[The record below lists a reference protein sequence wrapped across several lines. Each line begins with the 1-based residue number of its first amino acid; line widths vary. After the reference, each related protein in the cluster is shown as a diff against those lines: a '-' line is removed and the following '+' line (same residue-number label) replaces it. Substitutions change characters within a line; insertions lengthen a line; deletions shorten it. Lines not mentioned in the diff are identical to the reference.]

1 MRGVCRGRAIAPVL
15 RALDYLTHLA
25 AAVALAAAAPR
36 APSLRTAARVVAL
49 GLPLSVLVGAF
60 TRDDGRALYHAAQ
73 AAQGAWL
80 ACVLLAAYAPRRGA
94 VALWL
99 AFAAAALY
107 RWPAPATPLYAAAQ
121 AVTVAVAVAALAR
134 EARRARAPLPGHL
147 AAVVLVGAE
156 LACLVVPYSLAAY
169 LGRPVAELWDAAR
182 VVRLLTWL
190 ALAVVGWQSWCSPG
204 SWSLSSWR
212 ASARP
217 SGRPGTHVRRLVQRV
232 SYSPRGPRRES
243 GGSEGAPSGGV

>member
-1 MRGVCRGRAIAPVL
+1 MRGVRRGRPVIDL
-15 RALDYLTHLA
+15 ADAVHVAQFAAAASLLA
-25 AAVALAAAAPR
+25 AARR
-36 APSLRTAARVVAL
+36 APSLRTASRVMAVS
-49 GLPLSVLVGAF
+49 LPLDALLHF
-60 TRDDGRALYHAAQ
+60 TRDDGRALYHLSQ
-73 AAQGAWL
+73 AAWAAWL
-80 ACVLLAAYAPRRGA
+80 ACVLAAAGASPRAALAAWG
-94 VALWL
+94 L
-99 AFAAAALY
+99 FCAAALY

-121 AVTVAVAVAALAR
+121 AVTVAAAVAALAA
-134 EARRARAPLPGHL
+134 EYRRARAPLPGHL

-156 LACLVVPYSLAAY
+156 LACLVVPYALAAY

-217 SGRPGTHVRRLVQRV
+217 SGRPGTHGPPRVQRV
-232 SYSPRGPRRES
+232 SYSPRGRQRES
-243 GGSEGAPSGGV
+243 GGSAGAPSGGA

>member
-1 MRGVCRGRAIAPVL
+1 MTDPL
-15 RALDYLTHLA
+15 RAAAYAAHLA
-25 AAVALAAAAPR
+25 AAVALLAAARR

-49 GLPLSVLVGAF
+49 GLPLSLLVGAW

-73 AAQGAWL
+73 ASQGAWL
-80 ACVLLAAYAPRRGA
+80 ACVLAAAYAPPRAA

-99 AFAAAALY
+99 AFMAAALY

-121 AVTVAVAVAALAR
+121 AVAVACCIAALAL
-134 EARRARAPLPGHL
+134 EYRRARAPLPGHL
-147 AAVVLVGAE
+147 AAVVLVGSE

-169 LGRPVAELWDAAR
+169 QGRPVAELWDAAR

-190 ALAVVGWQSWCSPG
+190 ALAVVGWHSWRSLG
-204 SWSLSSWR
+204 SSSVCSWR

-217 SGRPGTHVRRLVQRV
+217 SGQLGPRAPQRGRLG